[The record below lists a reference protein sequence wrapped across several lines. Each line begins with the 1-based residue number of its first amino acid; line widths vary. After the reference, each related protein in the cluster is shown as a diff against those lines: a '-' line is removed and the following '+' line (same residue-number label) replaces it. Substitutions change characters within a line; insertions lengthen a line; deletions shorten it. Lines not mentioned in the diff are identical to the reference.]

1 MQYAVYN
8 PSAPLKKFVHSIWMI
23 IDGDTGRRERIL
35 PSGAAELVIN
45 LSQDEICTYD
55 ASEPGQ
61 VCRRSGAVV
70 AGTYSR
76 AFNADTRQ
84 HLSLLGVHFHP
95 GGAFPLLGTP
105 ATELSGA
112 HTNLEDIWG
121 APARLLRQQICD
133 ATTTPERFQLMEQA
147 LLDRAR
153 RVSSGDSAVD
163 AALRL
168 FGPIGAGSSTSAV
181 ARELGL
187 SQRHFIHLFA
197 RQVGLTPKL
206 LCRVLRFQYARILA
220 QSQSR
225 EQRAIGWAQIAMTCG
240 YYDQAH
246 LIRDFQD
253 LSGLTPSQYIRAIR
267 PAPDLKQK
275 HQSLPR
281 TTVGRIQEVL
291 AARDLS
297 DHDLPRQSR

>member
-1 MQYAVYN
+1 
-8 PSAPLKKFVHSIWMI
+8 
-23 IDGDTGRRERIL
+23 
-35 PSGAAELVIN
+35 
-45 LSQDEICTYD
+45 
-55 ASEPGQ
+55 
-61 VCRRSGAVV
+61 
-70 AGTYSR
+70 
-76 AFNADTRQ
+76 
-84 HLSLLGVHFHP
+84 
-95 GGAFPLLGTP
+95 
-105 ATELSGA
+105 
-112 HTNLEDIWG
+112 
-121 APARLLRQQICD
+121 
-133 ATTTPERFQLMEQA
+133 MEQA

-225 EQRAIGWAQIAMTCG
+225 EQRATGWAQIAMTCG

-297 DHDLPRQSR
+297 DHDLPR

>member
-1 MQYAVYN
+1 MQYAVYS

-76 AFNADTRQ
+76 AFIADTRQ

-105 ATELSGA
+105 AIELSGA
-112 HTNLEDIWG
+112 HTNLEDVWG
-121 APARLLRQQICD
+121 APARLLRQQLCD
-133 ATTTPERFQLMEQA
+133 AITTPERFQLMEQA

-168 FGPIGAGSSTSAV
+168 FGPIGTGSSTSAV

-187 SQRHFIHLFA
+187 SQRQFIHLFA

-220 QSQSR
+220 QSQSS
-225 EQRAIGWAQIAMTCG
+225 EQRAIGWAQIAIACG

-246 LIRDFQD
+246 LIRDFKN
-253 LSGLTPSQYIRAIR
+253 LSGVTPSQYIRQIR
-267 PAPDLKQK
+267 PVPDLKEK
-275 HQSLPR
+275 RLSLPR
-281 TTVGRIQEVL
+281 TTVGKMQEFL
-291 AARDLS
+291 AARDLR
-297 DHDLPRQSR
+297 DHDLPR